1 MAGGERQRVFW
12 KQQYEGTQGIIFVID
27 VTSTFGEKQQSLDE
41 LEKLNKQFQDSIPL
55 LVAISKID
63 KVETIEWIAY
73 KGTLT
78 RLLQLK
84 LPSRKYNY
92 AKLEV

>member
-41 LEKLNKQFQDSIPL
+41 LEKLNKQF
-55 LVAISKID
+55 
-63 KVETIEWIAY
+63 
-73 KGTLT
+73 
-78 RLLQLK
+78 
-84 LPSRKYNY
+84 
-92 AKLEV
+92 

>member
-27 VTSTFGEKQQSLDE
+27 VTSTFDEKQQSLDE
-41 LEKLNKQFQDSIPL
+41 LEKLNKQFQDNVPL

-63 KVETIEWIAY
+63 KVETIEWTAY
-73 KGTLT
+73 KGTLN
-78 RLLQLK
+78 RVLQSK
-84 LPSRKYNY
+84 LSLRKYKY